1 MSRWE
6 PEPIPPLRAA
16 LIAQIFGGLIAIG
29 LVALVFSPALK
40 SGDFGFGEVLGVAVF
55 QGCCAA
61 FVSHKLEA
69 PRWWL
74 AIHLAFMPLAV
85 LATRLAIAPAWYL
98 GGFVLLLLVFWRT
111 DKSRVPLYLSN
122 AATAQA
128 VSGLLPATPC
138 HVIDLGCGDGRL
150 LKALARARPDCEFT
164 GFEHAPLTWLW
175 ARLNTLA
182 LTNCRIRLGDFWP
195 QHLGLYEVAYAF
207 LSPAP
212 MARLWAKAA
221 AEMRPGSLLLSN
233 SFEIPGVAA
242 EQVVE
247 VADKRGTR
255 LLCYRPPAD
264 KTRDSAAFPP
274 ITPPRLPQ

>member
-1 MSRWE
+1 MTRWE

-16 LIAQIFGGLIAIG
+16 LIAQFLGSLIAVG
-29 LVALVFSPALK
+29 LVALVFQRQLK
-40 SGDFGFGEVLGVAVF
+40 SGDIAFTYLLGFAVF
-55 QGCCAA
+55 QGFCAA

-74 AIHLAFMPLAV
+74 AIHLGFVPLAV
-85 LATRLAIAPAWYL
+85 LASRLPVEPGWYL
-98 GGFVLLLLVFWRT
+98 AAFVLLLLVFWRT

-122 AATAQA
+122 AATARA
-128 VSGLLPATPC
+128 VAALLPATPC

-150 LKALARARPDCEFT
+150 LKALARARPDCEFV

-175 ARLNTLA
+175 ARLNTASLP
-182 LTNCRIRLGDFWP
+182 NCRVRHGDFWR

-221 AEMRPGSLLLSN
+221 GEMRPGSLLVSN
-233 SFEIPGVAA
+233 SFEIPGIAA
-242 EQVVE
+242 ERTIE
-247 VADKRGTR
+247 VDDRRATR
-255 LLCYRPPAD
+255 LHCYRPD
-264 KTRDSAAFPP
+264 GR
-274 ITPPRLPQ
+274 